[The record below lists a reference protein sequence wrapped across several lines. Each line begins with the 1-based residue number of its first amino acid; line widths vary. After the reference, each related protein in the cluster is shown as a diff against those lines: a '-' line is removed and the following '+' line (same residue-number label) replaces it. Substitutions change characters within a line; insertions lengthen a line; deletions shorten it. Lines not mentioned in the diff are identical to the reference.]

1 MSTITLNPDDL
12 AATRTNLGLG
22 TASTLNYG
30 SANGNVPVIGS
41 DGKLPSSL
49 VPASGESID
58 LTASGAVTAGKTLVL
73 NANGTVIRLLRPQF
87 LKPCPVRST
96 LQTKAHRTVTIH
108 ASFI

>member
-49 VPASGESID
+49 VPASGGSID

-73 NANGTVIRLLRPQF
+73 NANGTVSQIA
-87 LKPCPVRST
+87 
-96 LQTKAHRTVTIH
+96 QTSISNRVQCAQLYKRKRTGR
-108 ASFI
+108 